1 LSHLASWLPRYDYDE
16 HHELPIAADV
26 ATVRRALVELDLG
39 RIPFV
44 RFLMSLRRLPARIFS
59 SVNARELH
67 AQSPG
72 PRSGLMALGG
82 FALLADEPL
91 EVVLGV
97 TGRFW
102 KLAGEILPSDP
113 ASFRAPPPPGTARA
127 AINFLLT
134 PRPDGTTLASTE
146 TRILCADDRTRQI
159 FGWYWRAIRLG
170 SGATRIAMLRALRT
184 SAEGTNRWPT

>member
-1 LSHLASWLPRYDYDE
+1 VSHLESWLPRYDYGE
-16 HHELPIAADV
+16 HHALPIAADA
-26 ATVRRALVELDLG
+26 ATVRRALVELDVG

-44 RFLMSLRRLPARIFS
+44 RFLMTLRRLPARILS
-59 SVNARELH
+59 PASAR
-67 AQSPG
+67 ARPAPSPG
-72 PRSGLMALGG
+72 PRTGLLTLGG

-102 KLAGEILPSDP
+102 KLAGEILPSES
-113 ASFRAPPPPGTARA
+113 ASFRTPPPPGTARA
-127 AINFLLT
+127 AMNFLLT

-146 TRILCADDRTRQI
+146 TRILCADARTRRI
-159 FGWYWRAIRLG
+159 FGWYWRVIRLG

-184 SAEGTNRWPT
+184 SAEETNR